1 MKIAVSGKG
10 GTGKTLLSALLCK
23 ELKERGYK
31 VLAVDADPDAN
42 LAATLGFPDPCGIKP
57 IVEMEEVIEER
68 TGAKPGT
75 RAVLFKLNPK
85 VDDIPQRYAAEHQ
98 GIRLI
103 VMGTTR
109 TGGSGCY
116 CPENA
121 FIRALMANLLVGR
134 EEAVVMDMEAGIEH
148 LGRGT
153 AKGVDALIVV
163 VEPNMR
169 SVETAQKVKRMAE
182 DLGIR
187 RMFAVGNKIKSEGQR
202 KFLVENMSDFPFLG
216 FIPFSEKIPLAELEG
231 RSSLEVDEEVLKEA
245 KEIVVR
251 LEELKRRW
259 ESGVT

>member
-42 LAATLGFPDPCGIKP
+42 LAATLGFPDSCGIKP

-187 RMFAVGNKIKSEGQR
+187 KMFAVGNKIKSEGQR